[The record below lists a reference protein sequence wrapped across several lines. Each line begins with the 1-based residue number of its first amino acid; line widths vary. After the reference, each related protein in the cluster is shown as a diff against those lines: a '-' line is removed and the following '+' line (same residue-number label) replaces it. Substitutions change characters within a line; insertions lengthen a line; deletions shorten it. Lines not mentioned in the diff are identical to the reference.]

1 MDFEHGPGLDCLT
14 CYDRNC
20 PARLAAPPPSD
31 PEPDMHDTWLIWRAL
46 DWMDAHKPLTWLSTL
61 AVVSVGIGGWAELHG
76 GWQAMHAALRLLHG

>member
-1 MDFEHGPGLDCLT
+1 
-14 CYDRNC
+14 
-20 PARLAAPPPSD
+20 
-31 PEPDMHDTWLIWRAL
+31 MHDTWLIWRAL